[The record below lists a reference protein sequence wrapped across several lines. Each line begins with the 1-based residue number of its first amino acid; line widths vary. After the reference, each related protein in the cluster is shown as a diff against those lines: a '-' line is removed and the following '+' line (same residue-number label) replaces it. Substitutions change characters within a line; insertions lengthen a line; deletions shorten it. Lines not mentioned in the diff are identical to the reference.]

1 MFGIGMPELI
11 VILVLALIIL
21 GPKKLPDLA
30 KSLGKGLAEFRKATN
45 ELKESIN
52 VDEDLSEV
60 KQTVADAVTEVRKI
74 ETLASQE
81 LKDWE
86 KAAIEQEKKEIER
99 KLAEGDAP
107 SDEPASTDMDDAI
120 TDSEGWPYP
129 YAATGDEERTS
140 SSEFSKEVAPDTSS
154 DTAAEE
160 KTPGGDR
167 SPDVTDDKKNASD
180 PAETSTSPPEHTHSS
195 PDREKAPSVPSEDS
209 SK

>member
-99 KLAEGDAP
+99 KLAENDAP
-107 SDEPASTDMDDAI
+107 SDEPASTDMDDAV

-140 SSEFSKEVAPDTSS
+140 SESSKDAAAGTSS
-154 DTAAEE
+154 DTTAEE
-160 KTPGGDR
+160 ETPGGDR
-167 SPDVTDDKKNASD
+167 SQDVADDRKNASD
-180 PAETSTSPPEHTHSS
+180 PAETWTSPPEHARSS